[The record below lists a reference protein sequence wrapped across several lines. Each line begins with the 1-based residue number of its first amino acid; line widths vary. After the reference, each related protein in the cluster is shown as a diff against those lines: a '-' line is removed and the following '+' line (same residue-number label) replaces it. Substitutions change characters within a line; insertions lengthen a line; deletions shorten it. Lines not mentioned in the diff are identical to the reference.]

1 MACFTG
7 RLKGG
12 TTEFLDRVDQKGQ
25 YHEKPKN
32 GGQMLLTVSV
42 ILNA

>member
-12 TTEFLDRVDQKGQ
+12 TTEFLDLVDQKGQ
-25 YHEKPKN
+25 YHEKPKI
-32 GGQMLLTVSV
+32 GG
-42 ILNA
+42 